1 VSGSGVT
8 GGDASVVVADRP
20 DRGRFEITV
29 DGELAG
35 FSYYNRVGGALDFTH
50 TQIDDAYE
58 GQGLGSVLIRAAL
71 DTARE
76 RGLAVLPHCPFVMG
90 FIQRHHEYLDLVPI
104 TLRRRFGLPE

>member
-1 VSGSGVT
+1 MSEGE
-8 GGDASVVVADRP
+8 ASVVVEDRP

-29 DGELAG
+29 NGELAG
-35 FSYYNRVGGALDFTH
+35 FSNYHRAGGALDFTH

-76 RGLAVLPHCPFVMG
+76 RGADVLPHCPFVKG

-104 TLRRRFGLPE
+104 TRRRQFGLPE